1 MKSKKGIELWKKAKK
16 IIPGGNQ
23 LLSKRAEMFLPDQWP
38 AYYSK
43 AKGIEVWDLDGN
55 KYLDFTN
62 MAVGA
67 CILGYADPDVNK
79 AVKKVVDGGSVST
92 LNPPEEVELAEMLC
106 RLHPWAEMARYART
120 GGEAMVVAVRIAR
133 AASGKDKVA
142 FCGYHG
148 WHDWYLSANLAKDK
162 NLDGHL
168 LAGLEPRGVP
178 RGLQGTA
185 LPFTYNHPEE
195 LEKIMSENKDIGVIV
210 LEPLRHQEPQ
220 NNFLQKVRK
229 IADQKKAVLV
239 FDEISIGWR
248 VNGRGVHM
256 NYNVYPDIAVF
267 GKTISNGYPMAAI
280 IGRKKVMD
288 AAQQTF
294 ISSSYWTERIGPV
307 ASLATLKKIKEKKV
321 PAHIKRIGKM
331 IGDGWIKLADKHN
344 LRIKIDGPEALIT
357 FSFDYDAEN
366 QLLRTIFIQEML
378 KRGFLAGGSVYVS
391 LAHTD
396 SSVKKYLEAVDKV
409 FALLKKGLEENNLRK
424 ILKGPIA
431 HSGFQ
436 RLT

>member
-1 MKSKKGIELWKKAKK
+1 M
-16 IIPGGNQ
+16 
-23 LLSKRAEMFLPDQWP
+23 SKRSEMFSPGLWP

-55 KYLDFTN
+55 KYLDFST
-62 MAVGA
+62 MAVGT

-79 AVKKVVDGGSVST
+79 AVKKAVDGGSVST
-92 LNPPEEVELAEMLC
+92 LNPPEEVELAELLC
-106 RLHPWAEMARYART
+106 KLHPWAEMARYART
-120 GGEAMVVAVRIAR
+120 GGEAMTVAVRIAR

-148 WHDWYLSANLAKDK
+148 WHDWYLAANLAKDE

-185 LPFTYNHPEE
+185 LPFTYNHIEE
-195 LEKIMSENKDIGVIV
+195 LEKIVSENKDVGVIV

-220 NNFLQKVRK
+220 KNFLQKVRQ
-229 IADQKKAVLV
+229 IADPKKVVLI

-256 NYNVYPDIAVF
+256 DYGVYPDIAVF

-280 IGRKKVMD
+280 IGRKNIMD
-288 AAQQTF
+288 AAQKTF

-307 ASLATLKKIKEKKV
+307 AALATLKKIRNKNV
-321 PAHIKRIGKM
+321 PAYLKKIGKM
-331 IGDGWIKLADKHN
+331 IGDGWLKLAGKHN
-344 LRIKIDGPEALIT
+344 LRIKIEGPAAVIT
-357 FSFDYDAEN
+357 FSFDYGDDN
-366 QLLRTIFIQEML
+366 QLLRTIFTQEML
-378 KRGFLAGGSVYVS
+378 KQGFLAGSSVYVS
-391 LAHTD
+391 LAHKETQ
-396 SSVKKYLEAVDKV
+396 VKKYLEEVDKV
-409 FALLKKGLEENNLRK
+409 FALLKRGAENEALK
-424 ILKGPIA
+424 TMLKGPVA
-431 HSGFQ
+431 HGGFQ

>member
-1 MKSKKGIELWKKAKK
+1 
-16 IIPGGNQ
+16 
-23 LLSKRAEMFLPDQWP
+23 
-38 AYYSK
+38 
-43 AKGIEVWDLDGN
+43 
-55 KYLDFTN
+55 
-62 MAVGA
+62 
-67 CILGYADPDVNK
+67 
-79 AVKKVVDGGSVST
+79 
-92 LNPPEEVELAEMLC
+92 
-106 RLHPWAEMARYART
+106 
-120 GGEAMVVAVRIAR
+120 
-133 AASGKDKVA
+133 
-142 FCGYHG
+142 
-148 WHDWYLSANLAKDK
+148 
-162 NLDGHL
+162 
-168 LAGLEPRGVP
+168 
-178 RGLQGTA
+178 
-185 LPFTYNHPEE
+185 
-195 LEKIMSENKDIGVIV
+195 
-210 LEPLRHQEPQ
+210 
-220 NNFLQKVRK
+220 
-229 IADQKKAVLV
+229 
-239 FDEISIGWR
+239 
-248 VNGRGVHM
+248 VHM